1 MGSRMPDEEQNP
13 QTNYFPSNENT
24 TIGWED
30 SYEIVLALRHQHPDI
45 DLEEVSLG
53 MIYQWTVDLP
63 EFLDDYELANEQI
76 LLTIYQEWFEEVNSI

>member
-1 MGSRMPDEEQNP
+1 MGSRMPVEEQDP
-13 QTNYFPSNENT
+13 QPIHFPSNENT

-30 SYEIVLALRHQHPDI
+30 SYEIALALRHQHPDI

-53 MIYQWTVDLP
+53 MIYHWTIDLP
-63 EFLDDYELANEQI
+63 EFLDDHELANEQI

>member
-1 MGSRMPDEEQNP
+1 MGSCMPVEEQNP
-13 QTNYFPSNENT
+13 QPTFLPSNENT

-30 SYEIVLALRHQHPDI
+30 SYEIALALRHRYPDI

-53 MIYQWTVDLP
+53 MIYHWTIDLP
-63 EFLDDYELANEQI
+63 EFLDDHELANEQI